1 MSAINFQARDRYLGQ
16 FPQNRRSTVANRFLD
31 AVRAGYDQPRKI
43 VGSVLLKVAQDIRHT
58 RETLERWP
66 DSDWADDNRQR
77 LDFFRQLMES
87 LGTPESLA
95 YAQYC
100 LDYETLPQTEKDR
113 IKTRQRDTHIQ
124 AHMAGLEPTEAL
136 LGLLRKLGWA
146 GQPSVDNRAEASSL
160 IEAYLARQG
169 RRA

>member
-1 MSAINFQARDRYLGQ
+1 MSAIDFQARDRYLGQ

-31 AVRAGYDQPRKI
+31 AVRAGHNRPEGI
-43 VGSVLLKVAQDIRHT
+43 VIAVRFKVAQDIGHT

-66 DSDWADDNRQR
+66 DGDWAEDNRQR
-77 LDFFRQLMES
+77 LDFFRQLMAS
-87 LGTPESLA
+87 LPSPDALA

-100 LDYETLPQTEKDR
+100 LDYEALPQSEKDR
-113 IKTRQRDTHIQ
+113 MKTRQRDTHIQ
-124 AHMAGLEPTEAL
+124 AHMAGLEPTEAQ

-146 GQPSVDNRAEASSL
+146 GQPTVDSRAEASSL
-160 IEAYLARQG
+160 IEAYLSRQG